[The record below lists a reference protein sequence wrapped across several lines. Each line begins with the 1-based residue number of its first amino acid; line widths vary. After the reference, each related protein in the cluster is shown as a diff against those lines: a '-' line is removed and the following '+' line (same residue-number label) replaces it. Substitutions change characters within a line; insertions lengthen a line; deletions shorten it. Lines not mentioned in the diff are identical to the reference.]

1 MWDIL
6 NGLGGYLIGPTLL
19 IVAIIYLLFFF
30 IRRLK
35 HLSDLLISSER
46 FHSTLKPVEV
56 LRHAARL
63 IVEKDPGLTA
73 FPLLIDRVEREAM
86 LILQGGN
93 AGLPLS
99 VESYLFRSALLDKP
113 VVCRAEDIRS
123 ETDLQIAEKT
133 GLEQFLI
140 YPILIEKIHFY
151 HEGVGRVSSRCH
163 GGHRC
168 IRTGGRSSIEE
179 YYEQC
184 YDCTYFS
191 PFGAV
196 VVGRKGKKL
205 RKRDIRTVH
214 HILSQKPFIA
224 ALSNASRHEQAL
236 SLVTK
241 DELTGVMNYR
251 GIIEF
256 LNREIVRAR
265 REKRPLGIIFIDINN
280 FGEYNKERGHLAGN
294 RYLRRL
300 ARAIGFGLR
309 KTDYIGRFGGDEFV
323 VILPGADRPGCEETM
338 ERIRKHIELELG
350 NEGYGVSMGVSV
362 YPDDGDTFE
371 ELIGDADE
379 KMRLQ
384 KRELYPSEGFFE

>member
-1 MWDIL
+1 MWDML

-19 IVAIIYLLFFF
+19 IAAIIYLLFFF

-46 FHSTLKPVEV
+46 FHSTLKSVEV
-56 LRHAARL
+56 LRQATRF
-63 IVEKDPGLTA
+63 ITEKDPHLTA
-73 FPLLIDRVEREAM
+73 FPLLIDRVNREAV
-86 LILQGGN
+86 LILQDGN

-99 VESYLFRSALLDKP
+99 FESSLFRSALLDKP
-113 VVCRAEDIRS
+113 VFCREEDIKS
-123 ETDLQIAEKT
+123 ETDRQVAEKT
-133 GLEQFLI
+133 GLKQFLI
-140 YPILIEKIHFY
+140 YPLLIEKIHFY
-151 HEGVGRVSSRCH
+151 HKGVGRVSSRCH

-168 IRTGGRSSIEE
+168 IRTDGSESIEE
-179 YYEQC
+179 YYEKC

-196 VVGRKGKKL
+196 VVGRKEKKL
-205 RKRDIRTVH
+205 KKRDIKTVH
-214 HILSQKPFIA
+214 HILSRKSFIT
-224 ALSNASRHEQAL
+224 ALSNASKHEQAL

-265 REKRPLGIIFIDINN
+265 REKRHLGIIFIDINN
-280 FGEYNKERGHLAGN
+280 FGKYNKENGHLAGN
-294 RYLRRL
+294 RYLQRL
-300 ARAIGFGLR
+300 SRAIGFGLR

-323 VILPGADRPGCEETM
+323 VILPGADRTGCDDTM
-338 ERIRKHIELELG
+338 MRIRKHIELELG
-350 NEGYGVSMGVSV
+350 DEGSGVSMGVSV
-362 YPDDGDTFE
+362 YPDDGETFE
-371 ELIGDADE
+371 ELIRDADE

-384 KRELYPSEGFFE
+384 KVKLHPLEGTWQ